1 VYYLATPP
9 STFRPILTALVGG
22 RPHPSSDGSRI
33 VVEKPLGEDAASAR
47 ELDSQLGTLF
57 EESQIYRIDHYLAK
71 DPVQNILA
79 FRFSNSLFEL
89 VWNRSMID
97 SIQITA
103 AEELDVGRRAGYYD
117 HFRAVLEPTRGS
129 PAATGI
135 GLASIRSLTHE
146 RRVAVLRAVQWTP
159 SGAK

>member
-1 VYYLATPP
+1 
-9 STFRPILTALVGG
+9 
-22 RPHPSSDGSRI
+22 
-33 VVEKPLGEDAASAR
+33 VVAKPLGEDAASAR

-57 EESQIYRIDHYLAK
+57 EESQIYRIDHCLAK

-79 FRFSNSLFEL
+79 FRFSNSLFEP

-117 HFRAVLEPTRGS
+117 HFGAVREPTRGS
-129 PAATGI
+129 TAATKNGF
-135 GLASIRSLTHE
+135 ASTRSVTHE
-146 RRVAVLRAVQWTP
+146 RRVAENTLVLYY
-159 SGAK
+159 

>member
-1 VYYLATPP
+1 
-9 STFRPILTALVGG
+9 
-22 RPHPSSDGSRI
+22 

-117 HFRAVLEPTRGS
+117 HFGAVSEPTRGS
-129 PAATGI
+129 KAATENGF
-135 GLASIRSLTHE
+135 ASLE
-146 RRVAVLRAVQWTP
+146 LNP
-159 SGAK
+159 

>member
-1 VYYLATPP
+1 
-9 STFRPILTALVGG
+9 
-22 RPHPSSDGSRI
+22 

-117 HFRAVLEPTRGS
+117 HFSSGPRAYTRFNGS
-129 PAATGI
+129 Y
-135 GLASIRSLTHE
+135 RE
-146 RRVAVLRAVQWTP
+146 RPRGYSELNP
-159 SGAK
+159 